1 MKQTVLITGA
11 SRGIGAAA
19 AKRFAQDG
27 CRLILNYQKN
37 EEKIRVLRESL
48 KTEVLLCRADISKA
62 RDVEHMVQKALNAF
76 GKIDVLINNAG
87 IAEQKLFSDITE
99 EDWDRMFDVN
109 VKGMYLVTKA
119 VLPGMIHEKKG
130 KIVNISSIWG
140 MTGASCEVHYSAS
153 KAAVIGFTKAL
164 AKELGP
170 SGICVNCVAPGV
182 IATDMNAHLQEN
194 ILQELREETP
204 LEKLGTPQD
213 IAEAIHFL
221 SSQQANFITG
231 QVLSPN
237 GGIVI

>member
-1 MKQTVLITGA
+1 MITGA

-27 CRLILNYQKN
+27 CRLILNCRER
-37 EEKIRVLRESL
+37 EENLYEL
-48 KTEVLLCRADISKA
+48 KKTLNTEVLLCRADISKA
-62 RDVEHMVQKALNAF
+62 EDVERMLRKALDTF
-76 GKIDVLINNAG
+76 GKIDVLVNNAG

-99 EDWDRMFDVN
+99 KDWDRMFDVN

-119 VLPGMIHEKKG
+119 VLPGMIHEKRG
-130 KIVNISSIWG
+130 KIVNLSSIWG
-140 MTGASCEVHYSAS
+140 IAGASCEVHYSAS

-182 IATDMNAHLQEN
+182 ILTDMNAHLQQD

-204 LEKLGTPQD
+204 LGKLGTPED

-221 SSQQANFITG
+221 SSPQADFMTG